1 METTATVTSAHR
13 LKRVLTLWDLIF
25 YGIVLIQPLINTVWI
40 STALHERYVPQVP
53 YIAWAALIAG
63 IMTVLNLAGVRSSAR
78 ANKLL
83 LLVMSVVVVA
93 FVVLATRFLYGSQG
107 WNGLFSI
114 QPFYDPKTFNSH
126 RIWTATSFAALTY
139 IGFDGVTTLAED
151 VENPKRNVLLGF

>member
-1 METTATVTSAHR
+1 
-13 LKRVLTLWDLIF
+13 
-25 YGIVLIQPLINTVWI
+25 
-40 STALHERYVPQVP
+40 
-53 YIAWAALIAG
+53 
-63 IMTVLNLAGVRSSAR
+63 
-78 ANKLL
+78 
-83 LLVMSVVVVA
+83 MSVVVVA

-151 VENPKRNVLLGF
+151 VENPKRNVLLAVVLTCVRSEERRVGEECRSRWAPYHLK

>member
-1 METTATVTSAHR
+1 LYT
-13 LKRVLTLWDLIF
+13 
-25 YGIVLIQPLINTVWI
+25 PLR
-40 STALHERYVPQVP
+40 ERYVPQFTVV
-53 YIAWAALIAG
+53 AWEALIAG
-63 IMTVLNLAGVRSSAR
+63 IITVLNLAGVRSSAR

-107 WNGLFSI
+107 WGGLFSI
-114 QPFYDPKTFNSH
+114 QPFYDPKTFNSQ

-151 VENPKRNVLLGF
+151 VANPKRNVLLAVVLPCVFARG